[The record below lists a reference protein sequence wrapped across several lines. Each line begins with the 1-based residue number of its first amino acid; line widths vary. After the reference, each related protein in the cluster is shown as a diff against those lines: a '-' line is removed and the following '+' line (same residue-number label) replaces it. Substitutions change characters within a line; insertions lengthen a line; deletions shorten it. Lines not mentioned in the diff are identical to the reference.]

1 MLVLFLAVMSFH
13 FLPKILHEVMGLLI
27 LLPIGIHLYQNR
39 KFFLSFRKAS
49 WNRMWMLNAFLD
61 VLLIA
66 CLLTAAG
73 TGICMS
79 NHLFKDMIP
88 LELQRDIAL
97 HQHHVS
103 LPYWMLVLMGLH
115 AGLHWRS
122 LKGRLGTVCSIP
134 VLLILAVIGI
144 YGSIQNRLGDRIMM
158 KHIFATPAAELPG
171 AEYVLLLLGIFALYV
186 LVGIGLEKLLE
197 SSRKK

>member
-1 MLVLFLAVMSFH
+1 
-13 FLPKILHEVMGLLI
+13 
-27 LLPIGIHLYQNR
+27 
-39 KFFLSFRKAS
+39 
-49 WNRMWMLNAFLD
+49 
-61 VLLIA
+61 
-66 CLLTAAG
+66 
-73 TGICMS
+73 MS

-122 LKGRLGTVCSIP
+122 LKGRLGKVCSIP
-134 VLLILAVIGI
+134 LLLILAVIGI